1 MAKKSGTKQIKERL
15 GGGAVGEKH
24 AGLEIEE
31 LKQVF
36 LQFRREHRNR
46 TRIPDMLRD
55 AALAT
60 IQRGISADEVR
71 RACRISPGQLIR
83 WIECRGAFAQSSA
96 KKKAVERAR
105 VFPVVEDNVG
115 VAALQRGADESS
127 GLHLRVGGWEVCI
140 RREER

>member
-1 MAKKSGTKQIKERL
+1 MGKKTGTKQIKARL

-24 AGLEIEE
+24 AALEIEE
-31 LKQVF
+31 LRQGF

-60 IQRGISADEVR
+60 IQSGISADEVR

-83 WIECRGAFAQSSA
+83 WIECRGGFAQSSA
-96 KKKAVERAR
+96 KKSVERAR
-105 VFPVVEDNVG
+105 VFPVVEDSVG
-115 VAALQRGADESS
+115 VAALQGGEAESS

-140 RREER
+140 RKDER

>member
-31 LKQVF
+31 LKRKF
-36 LQFRREHRNR
+36 AEFRREHRNR
-46 TRIPDMLRD
+46 TRIPEALRD

-71 RACRISPGQLIR
+71 RACRISAGQLIR
-83 WIECRGAFAQSSA
+83 WIECQRALGQSPGE
-96 KKKAVERAR
+96 KEVERAR
-105 VFPVVEDNVG
+105 VFPVVEEHVG
-115 VAALQRGADESS
+115 DAALQGGAPELSE
-127 GLHLRVGGWEVCI
+127 LHLRVGGWEICI
-140 RREER
+140 RQDER